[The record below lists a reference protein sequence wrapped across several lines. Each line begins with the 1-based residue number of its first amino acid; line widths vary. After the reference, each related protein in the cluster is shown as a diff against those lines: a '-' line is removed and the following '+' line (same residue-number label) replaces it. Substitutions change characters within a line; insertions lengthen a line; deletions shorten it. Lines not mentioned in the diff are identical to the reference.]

1 MIFKTTEEE
10 SWSFSIPDNI
20 LAEYTLVIPL
30 GGNPLEDILELT
42 ANSLVI
48 NDLSN
53 PELKPGMHYVDLLY
67 TDVSGEQRT

>member
-10 SWSFSIPDNI
+10 SWSFSIPEAI
-20 LAEYTLVIPL
+20 QAGYTVVIPP
-30 GGNPLEDILELT
+30 GGNPLESIFELT

-53 PELKPGMHYVDLLY
+53 PELRPGMHYVDLLY
-67 TDVSGEQRT
+67 TNVNDEQRT

>member
-53 PELKPGMHYVDLLY
+53 PELKPGMHSVDLLY